1 MGLLV
6 GAYVPYWWVPSARI
20 VGYEKFPRVLESVMK
35 RLPVL
40 VASLVV
46 AVVVATVL
54 GVVAVAGRDT
64 TTPVRMGPGM
74 MASGSS
80 STPGWW
86 DESWGSMMSSGPM
99 MGGSGVA
106 SEPDY
111 LAEMVAHHREAVD
124 AAGELI
130 RSDRAEMRAFGESI
144 GESQSAQI
152 QQMTSW
158 LADWYPQ
165 QSTTVDYRPM
175 MRDLSGLSGDRLDEA
190 FLQDMIGHHMVAVMM
205 SQQLLWRGTDHDA
218 VAQLARSIRD
228 DQHTEIVQ
236 MQRWLGQWFDA
247 DWGGGMGWGMRS
259 GRTMGPG
266 MMWGSGS

>member
-1 MGLLV
+1 M
-6 GAYVPYWWVPSARI
+6 PYWRVPNARI
-20 VGYEKFPRVLESVMK
+20 VGYEKFPKVLESVMK

-64 TTPVRMGPGM
+64 TTPVRMGSAM

-80 STPGWW
+80 SAPGWW
-86 DESWGSMMSSGPM
+86 DESWASMMSSGPMM

-111 LAEMVAHHREAVD
+111 LVEMVAHHREAVD
-124 AAGELI
+124 AAGEPI

-158 LADWYPQ
+158 LADWYPEQ
-165 QSTTVDYRPM
+165 PTTVNYRPM

-236 MQRWLGQWFDA
+236 MQRWLAQWFDA
-247 DWGGGMGWGMRS
+247 DWGSGMGWGMRS
-259 GRTMGPG
+259 GGTMGPD
-266 MMWGSGS
+266 MMWRSSS